1 MDTPLHS
8 DKLEDQCA
16 VMNHADMLT
25 EGLLRWCLKV
35 AVIALDAQCKV
46 AIFIVGILN
55 LVL

>member
-35 AVIALDAQCKV
+35 AVIAHNAHM
-46 AIFIVGILN
+46 VGAHMVHSIN
-55 LVL
+55 AHIE